1 MVKVFHA
8 KVNFWR
14 LVKNINLRHEVWL
27 RHIPSLPPGG
37 DESTEAKLGRGYD
50 AARTFLRD
58 NPKVRTELLK
68 HVRKSLKEEKAT
80 GGSDE

>member
-1 MVKVFHA
+1 LGEKYKYVTKSGSSYTFT
-8 KVNFWR
+8 
-14 LVKNINLRHEVWL
+14 
-27 RHIPSLPPGG
+27 PPGG